1 LAGGLPL
8 YHLDVFAERP
18 YAGNPLAVVLADDG
32 PDPSAGA
39 MQTIARELHLSET
52 VFVLAGGSQG
62 TRLRIFTPATE
73 LPFAGHPTVGAAWLL
88 AHLRRVAT
96 GSPFGLEVA
105 AGPLEARV
113 EAGEGGGL
121 GAATVRAPDP
131 HPAGADEREPDLTGR
146 VASAVLEAAGLSGSD
161 LAGPPPESWSTG
173 NLHHITLLKPG
184 TDLDAIRPDL
194 RRLAESFPEGGC
206 LLAVVDAPGRARA
219 RYFAPAIGVPEDPAT
234 GSAAAAFTGFLA
246 ARRPEAL
253 DDGRVRIEQGA
264 GMGQPSVLHG
274 RWRDGVA
281 EISGTAH
288 LLYQAELPRPEA

>member
-131 HPAGADEREPDLTGR
+131 HPAGADDREPDLTGGSR
-146 VASAVLEAAGLSGSD
+146 PRSWRRPGSAGRT
-161 LAGPPPESWSTG
+161 W
-173 NLHHITLLKPG
+173 
-184 TDLDAIRPDL
+184 
-194 RRLAESFPEGGC
+194 
-206 LLAVVDAPGRARA
+206 PGRRRRA
-219 RYFAPAIGVPEDPAT
+219 GAPATCTTSPC
-234 GSAAAAFTGFLA
+234 
-246 ARRPEAL
+246 
-253 DDGRVRIEQGA
+253 
-264 GMGQPSVLHG
+264 
-274 RWRDGVA
+274 
-281 EISGTAH
+281 
-288 LLYQAELPRPEA
+288 

>member
-1 LAGGLPL
+1 MAGGLPL

-32 PDPSAGA
+32 PEPSAGV

-52 VFVLAGGSQG
+52 VFVLAGGRQG

-131 HPAGADEREPDLTGR
+131 HPAGVDEREPDLTGR

-274 RWRDGVA
+274 RWRDGVV

>member
-18 YAGNPLAVVLADDG
+18 YAGNPLAVVLAGDG
-32 PDPSAGA
+32 PEPSAAA

-52 VFVLAGGSQG
+52 VFVLAGGTQG

-88 AHLRRVAT
+88 AHLGRAGT

-113 EAGEGGGL
+113 EAGDGGGL
-121 GAATVRAPDP
+121 GVATVRAPTP

-206 LLAVVDAPGRARA
+206 LLAVVDSPGRARA
-219 RYFAPAIGVPEDPAT
+219 RYFAPALGVPEDPAT

-246 ARRPEAL
+246 LRRPEAL
-253 DDGRVRIEQGA
+253 DGGRVRIEQGD

-274 RWRDGVA
+274 RWRDGMV
-281 EISGTAH
+281 EISGTVH
-288 LLYQAELPRPEA
+288 LLYEAELPRPGA